1 MPAAV
6 AEGLTGVTVDRDVA
20 PLVIGDENQHGS
32 FVDRFAEQC
41 SLEVQIGAATP
52 QLAIV
57 LAGRKLEHA
66 VSPRRRDPA
75 G

>member
-1 MPAAV
+1 
-6 AEGLTGVTVDRDVA
+6 LTVDRDVA
-20 PLVIGDENQHGS
+20 PLVVGDENQHGS
-32 FVDRFAEQC
+32 FVDRFAEQR
-41 SLEVQIGAATP
+41 SLKVKIGAATP

-57 LAGRKLEHA
+57 VLAGRKLQLA